1 MIRGG
6 KSKLE
11 RKGKR
16 ERWEGIERESGGK
29 EKEVLREA

>member
-11 RKGKR
+11 RKGKK
-16 ERWEGIERESGGK
+16 ERREGIERERGGK
-29 EKEVLREA
+29 EKEVLGEA